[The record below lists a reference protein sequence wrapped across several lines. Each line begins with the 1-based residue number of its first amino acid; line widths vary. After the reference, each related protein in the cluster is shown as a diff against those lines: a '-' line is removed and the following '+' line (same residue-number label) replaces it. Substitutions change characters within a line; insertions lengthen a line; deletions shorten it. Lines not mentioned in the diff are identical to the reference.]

1 LTCPATAP
9 TLLRLDGRKGET
21 LHEADV
27 SAESAPS
34 EEDSRL
40 PRANEERGRAQDAQA
55 PPGQGTQTADRLT
68 GRFPRSE
75 RLTRRAEI
83 QTLFQ
88 QGKRIERPAL
98 IVLWRESEAP
108 RRAAFAVTRS
118 LRGSVRRN
126 RARRRLREAFRVAR
140 VAAPERVDV
149 VVIAKRGALDEPLPA
164 LTAQLTDALGAIR
177 ASA

>member
-1 LTCPATAP
+1 MTCRASVP
-9 TLLRLDGRKGET
+9 TLLRFNVRKGET
-21 LHEADV
+21 LREAHV
-27 SAESAPS
+27 SAESAAP

-40 PRANEERGRAQDAQA
+40 PSANEERGRAQNAQA

-108 RRAAFAVTRS
+108 RRAAFAVSRS
-118 LRGSVRRN
+118 LRTAVRRN
-126 RARRRLREAFRVAR
+126 RARRRLREAFRMAR
-140 VAAPERVDV
+140 GAAPERVDV
-149 VVIAKRGALDEPLPA
+149 VVIAKRGVLDEPLPTLVTQMA
-164 LTAQLTDALGAIR
+164 DALGAIR
-177 ASA
+177 ARA